1 MHPATRAPI
10 LGITSTQETRSEED
24 GVENRSEPQ
33 GWLAD
38 GSPDGA
44 DPAQDADQSAGV
56 KTALS
61 TADTQ
66 APEADGDAGPD
77 EAEQSAPYDGGTATF
92 TSPSWETAGTPYESS
107 TPSYDNGASTYG
119 SASSPYENG
128 GSSYDSGSG
137 TAASPGGA
145 TAPPGWPSP
154 PADGAPAAAEAGL
167 GNGYAGAS
175 PAAGGPATASYAA
188 PQAPPAA
195 FPSPPPSRPR
205 PARPGKASRPQ
216 SRPAAQRPAANSAS
230 TRKAQLAVSRIEPWS
245 VMKFSFMISLVGWVI
260 LFVAVAIM
268 YFVLQKL
275 GVFHSIENTVGLV
288 TASKNHSGTD
298 AASWFS
304 ASRVL
309 GYTMLVGAIN
319 VILITALATVG
330 AVLYNLVT
338 MLAGGIEVTLKETD

>member
-1 MHPATRAPI
+1 MRLAGRAGI

-33 GWLAD
+33 GWLTD
-38 GSPDGA
+38 GSPDSAGR
-44 DPAQDADQSAGV
+44 AQDADQAAGV
-56 KTALS
+56 KTAVSAPDSSTPKTSTPDTPAADADADASQAKAEHPAPFEPS
-61 TADTQ
+61 TA
-66 APEADGDAGPD
+66 A
-77 EAEQSAPYDGGTATF
+77 F
-92 TSPSWETAGTPYESS
+92 TSPSWDTESA
-107 TPSYDNGASTYG
+107 T
-119 SASSPYENG
+119 YENG
-128 GSSYDSGSG
+128 SSYSSNGGDTPG
-137 TAASPGGA
+137 AASPSGA
-145 TAPPGWPSP
+145 AAPASWS
-154 PADGAPAAAEAGL
+154 APAADTVPPAPG
-167 GNGYAGAS
+167 AGAANGFSSS
-175 PAAGGPATASYAA
+175 PAASGSPAAASYTA

-205 PARPGKASRPQ
+205 PARPGKAQRPQ
-216 SRPAAQRPAANSAS
+216 SRPAAQRPGPAAGAAS

-260 LFVAVAIM
+260 LFVVVAIM

-275 GVFHSIENTVGLV
+275 GVFHSIETTVGLV
-288 TASKNHSGTD
+288 TASKNHAGTD

-309 GYTMLVGAIN
+309 GYTMLVGAVN

-330 AVLYNLVT
+330 SVLYNLVT